1 MRGALFAAIYAL
13 LYLSFSVP
21 AILAGVAVTSYGLRD
36 TSYAYGVLVMALAA
50 VTTIA
55 VSRARAAT
63 AAGS

>member
-1 MRGALFAAIYAL
+1 MHVEFPLAT
-13 LYLSFSVP
+13 P

-50 VTTIA
+50 LTTVA

-63 AAGS
+63 VAGP